1 MPINRIWNVK
11 CRDVHSLHFLRWT
24 LEEKH
29 EDRSIQRAEEG
40 GSNVP
45 GAAEAEKLKNLVS
58 AFKLLEK

>member
-11 CRDVHSLHFLRWT
+11 CRDVYSLDFLRWY

-29 EDRSIQRAEEG
+29 VDRSIQRAEEG

-45 GAAEAEKLKNLVS
+45 GAAEAGGS
-58 AFKLLEK
+58 G

>member
-45 GAAEAEKLKNLVS
+45 GAAEAGGS
-58 AFKLLEK
+58 G